1 MVAVGGY
8 ARREMSIHSDV
19 DLLCLYRDH
28 VTPYVKAVAE
38 RLQTWLWDAQV
49 TLGGASRTLA
59 DTIELARGDTTVCTS
74 LLAPRFLAGS
84 GMLFHQ
90 FTRMVQD
97 RAARP
102 ARGVHRRARSR
113 RPTQR
118 HTRYGD
124 SLYLLQ
130 PNVKEGAGGLRD
142 YHAAWWAMQA
152 ALPGARSRSD
162 LLHQGLLTDQEMA
175 GMLAALDFL
184 WRVRNELH
192 LLRGPQARPD
202 ELRPPGAHRRRRSAT
217 SRRAARACP
226 SSASCATT
234 TATRATC
241 STPRRS

>member
-1 MVAVGGY
+1 MNAPDVQAALRRGQRAGEVSVAARTYLGEAREFLRARHAAGESGRNVNRAHSDLIDGLVRRLFELSEAQYLNEGGDAPSEFCVVAVGGY

-49 TLGGASRTLA
+49 TLGGAVRTLN
-59 DTIELARGDTTVCTS
+59 DTIALARGDTTVATS

-97 RAARP
+97 RLLDRP
-102 ARGVHRRARSR
+102 EAFIKGLIEA
-113 RPTQR
+113 TGAR

-142 YHAAWWAMQA
+142 YHAAW
-152 ALPGARSRSD
+152 
-162 LLHQGLLTDQEMA
+162 
-175 GMLAALDFL
+175 
-184 WRVRNELH
+184 
-192 LLRGPQARPD
+192 
-202 ELRPPGAHRRRRSAT
+202 
-217 SRRAARACP
+217 
-226 SSASCATT
+226 
-234 TATRATC
+234 
-241 STPRRS
+241 

>member
-1 MVAVGGY
+1 MRRLFELSEAQYFDAGGEGPSEFCVVAVGGY

-49 TLGGASRTLA
+49 TLGGAVRTRRRHDRARARRRHRVHVAARAALPGRQRDAVPPVHA
-59 DTIELARGDTTVCTS
+59 DG
-74 LLAPRFLAGS
+74 AG
-84 GMLFHQ
+84 
-90 FTRMVQD
+90 

-113 RPTQR
+113 RSQQR
-118 HTRYGD
+118 HTRYGE

-142 YHAAWWAMQA
+142 YHAACWAMQA

-162 LLHQGLLTDQEMA
+162 LLHQGLLTQQEMA
-175 GMLAALDFL
+175 DMLA
-184 WRVRNELH
+184 R
-192 LLRGPQARPD
+192 ARLP
-202 ELRPPGAHRRRRSAT
+202 LARAQ
-217 SRRAARACP
+217 RAAP
-226 SSASCATT
+226 
-234 TATRATC
+234 ATRAA
-241 STPRRS
+241 STTR